1 MPALPDYDSPTA
13 LKAFLD
19 ERGMAM
25 QKKFGQ
31 NFMVNRAHRER
42 LVDALGITGE
52 SRVWEIGP
60 GLGAMTASILDR
72 GARLTA
78 FEIDRGFCAVLR
90 DIFRDRPNFSLVE
103 GDVLKNWPE
112 TARRDGTPSR
122 LFGNLPYNIAAAI
135 VGDMISSS
143 LRFDVIVIT
152 VQKEV
157 ALRMAA
163 RPGTEDYSSFSVLCQ
178 WAYRVEPLMD
188 LAAGSFW
195 PRPNVTSRAVRM
207 TKLDDWPRCESPDTF
222 MAVLRALFSS
232 RRKMIRNNFQA
243 WLSQQPEFAIRAQKS
258 SFGEALLA
266 RAGIDPCARAETL
279 GVESFLRISD
289 AIEQEKKR

>member
-1 MPALPDYDSPTA
+1 MAHLPDYDSPTA

-19 ERGMAM
+19 GRGMAM

-42 LVDALGITGE
+42 LVDALKIEQGTV
-52 SRVWEIGP
+52 VWEIGP

-72 GARLTA
+72 GAALTV
-78 FEIDRGFCAVLR
+78 FEIDRGFCVALR
-90 DIFRDRPNFSLVE
+90 DFFADRANFSLVE
-103 GDVLKNWPE
+103 GDVLKNWPDAS
-112 TARRDGTPSR
+112 ARSGQPAC

-135 VGDMISSS
+135 VGDMISAGM
-143 LRFDVIVIT
+143 RFERIVVT

-195 PRPNVTSRAVRM
+195 PRPNVTSRAVLM
-207 TKLDDWPRCESPDTF
+207 TRRDDWPRCESPETF
-222 MAVLRALFSS
+222 MSLLRGLFSS
-232 RRKMIRNNFQA
+232 RRKMIRNNFSA
-243 WLSQQPEFAIRAQKS
+243 WLAQRAA
-258 SFGEALLA
+258 SFPGEDTAKLVEILLA
-266 RAGIDPCARAETL
+266 EAGIDPQARAETL
-279 GVESFLRISD
+279 DVDAFLRLSD
-289 AIEQEKKR
+289 AVSGRYAK